1 MNCRAVLAPAVTL
14 LLCTIA
20 VSTTLAQTAKPAAPT
35 TPAPAAKAKFASPL
49 KGEAKIQVIVGTSN
63 FNVKTK
69 EIDTTYKV
77 KNMSDAPIAL
87 LKIDEYWYGK
97 DKALASTAQERYK
110 QPFPPG
116 EVIEMTTHAPAP
128 SGGAGWSK
136 NAQLSHANGKVA
148 VKQVKQ
154 F

>member
-1 MNCRAVLAPAVTL
+1 MNRRVLAPAVTVL
-14 LLCTIA
+14 ICTVV
-20 VSTTLAQTAKPAAPT
+20 VSTAFAQAAKPAAPT

-63 FNVKTK
+63 YNVKTK
-69 EIDTTYKV
+69 EIITIYKI

-97 DKALASTAQERYK
+97 DKALASTATERYK
-110 QPFPPG
+110 QPFLPG

-128 SGGAGWSK
+128 AGGAGWSK
-136 NAQLSHANGKVA
+136 NAQFSHANGKVA
-148 VKQVKQ
+148 PKVVPK